1 MKNYFRCVILS
12 SKNLIFESEIN
23 SLFIMVDRSEYEILA
38 YHYPL
43 IGLVKQGDVII
54 DWKFRIPVRSGILRF
69 FANECTIL
77 VEETDKTF
85 PGAPKSEDQP
95 VQMDGQAIPL
105 EVNIYGS

>member
-12 SKNLIFESEIN
+12 PKNLIFENEVN
-23 SLFIMVDRSEYEILA
+23 SLFIIGDRSEYEILP

-43 IGLVKQGDVII
+43 IGLVRKGDVII

-77 VEETDKTF
+77 VEETDKTSLK
-85 PGAPKSEDQP
+85 APKS
-95 VQMDGQAIPL
+95 
-105 EVNIYGS
+105 S

>member
-12 SKNLIFESEIN
+12 PKSLIFENEVN
-23 SLFIMVDRSEYEILA
+23 SLFIIGDRSEYEILP

-43 IGLVKQGDVII
+43 IGLVRKGDVII

-77 VEETDKTF
+77 VEETDKTSLKV
-85 PGAPKSEDQP
+85 PKSQ
-95 VQMDGQAIPL
+95 
-105 EVNIYGS
+105 

>member
-12 SKNLIFESEIN
+12 PKNLIFENEVN
-23 SLFIMVDRSEYEILA
+23 SLFIIGDRSEYEILP

-43 IGLVKQGDVII
+43 IGLVRKGDVII

-77 VEETDKTF
+77 VEETDKTSLKV
-85 PGAPKSEDQP
+85 PKS
-95 VQMDGQAIPL
+95 
-105 EVNIYGS
+105 S